1 MKHRTV
7 NWIAAVACF
16 VCGIEY
22 TVNGRPLNA
31 IAVLVILGL
40 VNLAFILAP

>member
-7 NWIAAVACF
+7 NWIAAVACLA
-16 VCGIEY
+16 CGVGY
-22 TVNGRPLNA
+22 TMNGKPLNA
-31 IAVLVILGL
+31 IAMLVILGL